1 MSASPGLRNPFRPGV
16 GTKPP
21 FLAGREKP
29 LRRFG
34 SILGAAPQLAANVR
48 ITGLRGVGK
57 TVLLQE
63 FAEIARAAQWH
74 AQVHEFST
82 NENTDEAIVAVVR
95 QMTEQAKREI
105 STAHR
110 VRAAVG
116 TAFKAIGNVGVS
128 WGDVGMNYSAGADER
143 SIVTM
148 LNDACQLALAKDQC
162 GLLLMFDEAQVLRD
176 EVDRHGQHPLSILIA
191 AVVALQKV
199 EVPIGLV
206 LCGLPTLTGNLL
218 KAKSYTER
226 MFRSEEI
233 GSLDTDQARLALTKP
248 LENGPIAA
256 EAEVVER
263 IISEV
268 RGYPYFVQLWGA
280 ELWDV
285 TRHAAQGT
293 ITSAILDATQGDIYQ
308 RLDQEFYAPRLST
321 LTPAEQ
327 DLLLSTAQT
336 SSYPP
341 LRVSEVGAHSEKSPG
356 NINVLLGRLVESG
369 VLYRLRKGEYD
380 YTAPKFRDYL
390 HRHRAKELRSES

>member
-1 MSASPGLRNPFRPGV
+1 MSDAPGVRNPFRPGV

-34 SILGAAPQLAANVR
+34 SILDGAPNLAANVR

-63 FAEIARAAQWH
+63 FAEIARAAHWH
-74 AQVHEFST
+74 AQVHELGAG
-82 NENTDEAIVAVVR
+82 ENTNEAIVAVVR
-95 QMTEQAKREI
+95 QMTAKATREI

-116 TAFKAIGNVGVS
+116 NALKTIGNVGVS
-128 WGDVGMNYSAGADER
+128 WGDVGMSYSAGADER

-148 LNDACQLALAKDQC
+148 LDETCRLATSKGQR

-176 EVDRHGQHPLSILIA
+176 EVDRHGEHPLSILIA

-199 EVPIGLV
+199 EAPIGLV
-206 LCGLPTLTGNLL
+206 LCGLPTLAGNLL

-226 MFRSEEI
+226 MFRAEEI
-233 GSLDTDQARLALTKP
+233 GSLEPEQARLALTKP
-248 LENGPIAA
+248 LEGGPITAA
-256 EAEVVER
+256 PDVVER
-263 IISEV
+263 IVDEV

-285 TRHAAQGT
+285 TRHAAQSK
-293 ITSAILDATQGDIYQ
+293 ITSVILDATQDEIYQ

-327 DLLLSTAQT
+327 DLLLSTALT
-336 SSYPP
+336 ASYPP
-341 LRVSEVGAHSEKSPG
+341 LRVAEIGEHSEKSPG

-380 YTAPKFRDYL
+380 YTAPKFRDFL
-390 HRHRAKELRSES
+390 HRHRAKEARG